1 MSWML
6 KNYSPFRKSVIRN
19 HLCNKA
25 PIEGYTNALFP
36 EAEKSLEF
44 FPA

>member
-1 MSWML
+1 L
-6 KNYSPFRKSVIRN
+6 
-19 HLCNKA
+19 

-44 FPA
+44 FPAWVVTQFL